1 MTSARYDLDLAH
13 SQLGFSVRHL
23 LITRVHGVFATWT
36 GTFELD
42 DDAPE
47 RSKLHVDIDAAT
59 VDTRNPQRDGH
70 LRSPDFF
77 DTAAH
82 PRIAFTSTQ
91 VAANGAELRITGN
104 LTMKGVTRPVTF
116 LVARGGPSKDSQGR
130 ARLGFSAA
138 ATIKRSEF
146 GVSWSAAYE
155 PNVPVVSDEVEL
167 ALDLQLI
174 PA

>member
-1 MTSARYDLDLAH
+1 MATTRYDIDFGH

-23 LITRVHGVFATWT
+23 LITRVHGVFTTWK

-42 DDAPE
+42 EGTPQH
-47 RSKLHVDIDAAT
+47 SKFSVDIDAAS

-77 DTAAH
+77 DTATH
-82 PRIAFTSTQ
+82 PRITFASTQ
-91 VAANGAELRITGN
+91 VSNDGAGLRIVGD
-104 LTMKGVTRPVTF
+104 LTLKGVTRAVTF
-116 LVARGGPSKDSQGR
+116 VVARSGPSKDSAGR
-130 ARLGFSAA
+130 ARLGFNAA
-138 ATIKRSEF
+138 ATIKRSDF

-167 ALDLQLI
+167 TFDLQLI

>member
-1 MTSARYDLDLAH
+1 MPTTRYDIDFVH

-23 LITRVHGVFATWT
+23 LITRVHGVFATWK

-42 DDAPE
+42 DAAPE
-47 RSKLHVDIDAAT
+47 HSKFHVDIDAAT

-70 LRSPDFF
+70 LRGPDFF
-77 DTAAH
+77 DTTAH
-82 PRIAFTSTQ
+82 PRITFTSTR
-91 VAANGAELRITGN
+91 VSSYGAGLRIAGE
-104 LTMKGVTRPVTF
+104 LTLKGVTRPVTF
-116 LVARGGPSKDSQGR
+116 SVVRRGPSKDSQGR

-138 ATIKRSEF
+138 ATIKRSDF

-155 PNVPVVSDEVEL
+155 PDVPVVSDEVEL
-167 ALDLQLI
+167 TFDLQLI

>member
-1 MTSARYDLDLAH
+1 MSTTRYDIDFVH

-23 LITRVHGVFATWT
+23 LITRVHGVFATWK

-42 DDAPE
+42 EAAPE
-47 RSKLHVDIDAAT
+47 HSTFFVDIDAAS

-77 DTAAH
+77 DTAAQ
-82 PRIAFTSTQ
+82 PRITFRSTQ
-91 VAANGAELRITGN
+91 VSRDGAGLRITGD
-104 LTMKGVTRPVTF
+104 LSLKGVTRPVAF
-116 LVARGGPSKDSQGR
+116 AVARSGPAKDSQGR
-130 ARLGFSAA
+130 SRLGFNAA
-138 ATIKRSEF
+138 ATIKRSDF

-167 ALDLQLI
+167 TFDLQLI